1 MAGSGK
7 AGASSP
13 SPPPS
18 PPSVAGAARGPQS
31 GDVTSGG
38 DGRCP
43 HGGGV
48 ASGSGRHGSATV
60 SGGSPRCDVGR
71 PTDSDGRATRV
82 GVSSQEGVEL
92 QSTPERD
99 LELRGPLLW
108 DERGAA
114 AESRP

>member
-13 SPPPS
+13 SPPS

-71 PTDSDGRATRV
+71 PTDSDGRATRDNDGKKT
-82 GVSSQEGVEL
+82 GVFFS
-92 QSTPERD
+92 
-99 LELRGPLLW
+99 LEISYIVTLSEQGIRQGLEPA
-108 DERGAA
+108 RHC
-114 AESRP
+114 

>member
-13 SPPPS
+13 SPPS

-71 PTDSDGRATRV
+71 PTDSDGRATR
-82 GVSSQEGVEL
+82 E
-92 QSTPERD
+92 
-99 LELRGPLLW
+99 PLLLSLFHVSMCPVT
-108 DERGAA
+108 E
-114 AESRP
+114 PLLL

>member
-13 SPPPS
+13 SPPS

-71 PTDSDGRATRV
+71 PTDSDGRATRGQGTV
-82 GVSSQEGVEL
+82 DQRCYHQWQYGHHPIQGTTSVAV
-92 QSTPERD
+92 
-99 LELRGPLLW
+99 
-108 DERGAA
+108 
-114 AESRP
+114 

>member
-13 SPPPS
+13 SPPS

-82 GVSSQEGVEL
+82 PTYTVHGNESLAKRANGCSSPSGL
-92 QSTPERD
+92 TGCD
-99 LELRGPLLW
+99 
-108 DERGAA
+108 
-114 AESRP
+114 